1 MRQVILAIFVLFS
14 LPVWAFSTSDIEQYY
29 LHPDLYE
36 AKTMLQSLSDQ
47 NFLDKNPASIPLISG
62 FVGGLMTKRR
72 TLIGQFRQMP
82 LSVSMKKLTERVNK
96 NMADAGYR
104 LKPYLNMRQIKTPE
118 NLDTLWGLFYAT
130 GDARIPETIQNYIIE
145 KCQNLSEAE
154 IDMTSLMALSSLQE
168 NAKYHPLAR
177 LALRRTLQSASVQ
190 RKLSLIQNFSEID
203 GKI

>member
-104 LKPYLNMRQIKTPE
+104 LKPYLNMRQIKTP
-118 NLDTLWGLFYAT
+118 
-130 GDARIPETIQNYIIE
+130 
-145 KCQNLSEAE
+145 
-154 IDMTSLMALSSLQE
+154 
-168 NAKYHPLAR
+168 
-177 LALRRTLQSASVQ
+177 
-190 RKLSLIQNFSEID
+190 
-203 GKI
+203 